1 MRGRVTVP
9 MFARIL
15 AVLLLTSPVLMSS
28 AHAADKLELDQLQ
41 RVLGKDDAP
50 LTVIEFASLTCP
62 HCAHF
67 DENVMPKLKAEWID
81 TGKARLD
88 YRDLPTGPVNLS
100 IAGAMIAQ
108 CAPKDHYF
116 GLIDLLFRS
125 QDRWVGA
132 PHPLDELKRVV
143 GLAGLS
149 SSDVD
154 ACLAK
159 RDLGDAIQTR
169 AQLGTQQ
176 FGIESTP
183 SLVIGGKVYAGVG
196 SYEEIKPVLERAYAD
211 ATKK

>member
-1 MRGRVTVP
+1 

-15 AVLLLTSPVLMSS
+15 AALLLMTSPVLTSLVLTTP
-28 AHAADKLELDQLQ
+28 AHAADKLELESLD
-41 RVLGKDDAP
+41 RVMGKDDAP
-50 LTVIEFASLTCP
+50 LTVIEYASLTCP

-67 DENVMPKLKAEWID
+67 HENVMPKLKAEWID
-81 TGKARLD
+81 TGKAKLI

-100 IAGAMIAQ
+100 IAGAMVTQ

-116 GLIDLLFRS
+116 PLLDLLFRS
-125 QDRWVGA
+125 QDRWLGS

-143 GLAGLS
+143 GLAGITPA
-149 SSDVD
+149 DVD

-183 SLVIGGKVYAGVG
+183 SLVIGGKVYAGVQ
-196 SYEEIKPVLERAYAD
+196 SYDALKPVLERALAD